1 MNHREI
7 LREHLKE
14 EKLHAKKM
22 KVRPRAA
29 KGAHGEGGTQA
40 AASSGFWGSSALF
53 CAFFFNFCCHCSL
66 PGYSDAPP
74 FPPGEPGQTSPG
86 LCRWKFQSGK
96 WLCPGRIRIQVRVA
110 LPVPVPQPVPNYR
123 RRVRALGRCL
133 GAGLRFAAMLRLVPA
148 FNQAAAAMTTRLAEG
163 RRPSRPPRFY
173 HFLSFFLSILLC
185 RRLHA
190 LPMEPRGPEGLAT
203 APGSGCICPGS
214 SGAGVWG
221 LRTGWTPA
229 GRRSCVLKF
238 LLSQGPGIFR
248 KRRPPFV
255 VLLAGR
261 REGCGAS
268 ALLSFMFFFLVNCC
282 GTRGLG
288 MGSILPA
295 GSAPRRAVGVGAAPQ
310 GTLSPPPASL
320 RGLSPVPPP
329 RSSPRTARWSPR
341 RLRG

>member
-1 MNHREI
+1 M
-7 LREHLKE
+7 
-14 EKLHAKKM
+14 
-22 KVRPRAA
+22 
-29 KGAHGEGGTQA
+29 
-40 AASSGFWGSSALF
+40 
-53 CAFFFNFCCHCSL
+53 L

-86 LCRWKFQSGK
+86 LCWWKFQSGK

-163 RRPSRPPRFY
+163 RRPSRPPQFY

-261 REGCGAS
+261 REGGGAS
-268 ALLSFMFFFLVNCC
+268 ALISFMFFSCKLLR

-341 RLRG
+341 RRRG

>member
-1 MNHREI
+1 M
-7 LREHLKE
+7 
-14 EKLHAKKM
+14 
-22 KVRPRAA
+22 
-29 KGAHGEGGTQA
+29 
-40 AASSGFWGSSALF
+40 
-53 CAFFFNFCCHCSL
+53 L

-74 FPPGEPGQTSPG
+74 FLPGEPGQTSLG

-110 LPVPVPQPVPNYR
+110 LPVPQPSPIT
-123 RRVRALGRCL
+123 
-133 GAGLRFAAMLRLVPA
+133 GAGCAPLGVASGPGFVSLRLVPA

-173 HFLSFFLSILLC
+173 HFFLSILLC
-185 RRLHA
+185 RWLRA
-190 LPMEPRGPEGLAT
+190 LPVEPRGPEGLAT
-203 APGSGCICPGS
+203 APGSGCISPGS

-229 GRRSCVLKF
+229 GRQSVLKF

-261 REGCGAS
+261 REGGGAS
-268 ALLSFMFFFLVNCC
+268 ALISFIFFSCKLLC

-288 MGSILPA
+288 LG
-295 GSAPRRAVGVGAAPQ
+295 
-310 GTLSPPPASL
+310 
-320 RGLSPVPPP
+320 
-329 RSSPRTARWSPR
+329 
-341 RLRG
+341 